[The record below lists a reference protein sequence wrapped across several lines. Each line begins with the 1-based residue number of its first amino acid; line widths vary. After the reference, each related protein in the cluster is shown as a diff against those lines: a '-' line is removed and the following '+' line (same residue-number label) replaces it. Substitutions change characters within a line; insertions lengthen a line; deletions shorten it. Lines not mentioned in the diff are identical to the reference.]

1 MCVNYHLNECKNSI
15 HCSMCDFTINLWHLY
30 AQNLLNDKV
39 ENRQG
44 YCRYHSHIF
53 LKLRTIS
60 LSLAA
65 ITVDEEFEN

>member
-1 MCVNYHLNECKNSI
+1 
-15 HCSMCDFTINLWHLY
+15 MCDFTINLWHLY
-30 AQNLLNDKV
+30 AQNLLNDEV